1 MKGWRIAMLGLAVLL
16 VAVVVVTFAVIKPM
30 VTDMAIKQAEA
41 MGFRNVSIDIDHL
54 GPTRLHIASLTLGPG
69 RALGARDITLLYSP
83 LRVLS
88 GHLDQVRIGD
98 MFVAASL
105 KSGDS
110 VLPFMEGYKNPGGD
124 IVLPVDRV
132 EIDKSSLNI
141 VSPAGDY
148 ELGFTGTV
156 LGAENAGLSVNGA
169 FKLMG
174 GAGEADG
181 TLTGRMDGS
190 GAFDGSAQVA
200 AVSFRAG
207 ALNVAS
213 GQAEITARGTL
224 DGLDEANAQFAL
236 LNSRLG
242 GVSLDTL
249 DGEANYRPGAT
260 RLDLTLN
267 SGNPRL
273 SGSAS
278 LRVDTGSQDDPAEIA
293 VNASLDAADF
303 AGLQPAFGQ
312 PVTLSGKADLQ
323 LEGTVSDFASV
334 SDDVANHVIPREMLL
349 RGRLTLKSGR
359 FEMPQSIPNAS
370 AHGSLDIAMDDGQL
384 TFGSDEGVTL
394 AADDWGSL
402 QVTQLDS
409 GTRRPLGV
417 MGPKLQPGRMQMA
430 AALAIDTKEFGK
442 AEGTLD
448 GMVVLDPAVAGVI
461 SAAPLDLHLTSEKP
475 VTYGGMKISGL
486 TIASTIRGEAS
497 DIAGD
502 TTVSF
507 GIDSATDKAM
517 PQIKSG
523 TARFTAKIGERDGA
537 AYAVLND
544 CAMLSVKSVGAGS
557 VIAGANAMSLCPE
570 GPNSPLAD
578 LRYSAANGSSL
589 ALAGAL
595 RTGHVDVTVRPENGD
610 PLDLDVTLSPIS
622 VHAIKPPGDAPL
634 NARLTMDGGK
644 VDLPDYLTRV
654 QNAGFDLSVNAAD
667 TGWTAKLQKLKGQ
680 VVDMRQVALFTPLNF
695 SAEGDLGRTV
705 GKLTARLSD
714 PSGKFVVAGSGTYDP
729 ASGNG
734 SAEFH
739 SGPITFAKNG
749 LQPQALFPV
758 LKGQVT
764 SVTGDVGLNGKL
776 AWKNG
781 DLTSSGDVTIS
792 NLGLATF
799 IASMT
804 GLNASIAFDSLY
816 PLSTPPG
823 QKVTVA
829 ELNPGT
835 PLNDGELQF
844 QIRPGGDY
852 VIEHMSWPWAGGRLY
867 ADDVH
872 VRTGKATYRLPIR
885 MENVDLARL
894 VSLFDLK
901 DLDISSTIGGELPVV
916 IENGTPYIR
925 KGELRDDGKGGYI
938 RYRSQA
944 AKNLFESGGP
954 SASLAM
960 KVLNNFNFKSAKI
973 TVDGSLTGSLDV
985 GFHISGF
992 NPDLYN
998 GYPIEFNLGVQGKL
1012 GQLVRASMASL
1023 NVTRELQQRL
1033 KEGQ

>member
-41 MGFRNVSIDIDHL
+41 MGFKNVNIDIDHL
-54 GPTRLHIASLTLGPG
+54 GPTRLHIASLTFGPG
-69 RALGARDITLLYSP
+69 RALAARDVTLLYSP

-88 GHLDQVRIGD
+88 GKLDQVRIGD

-110 VLPFMEGYKNPGGD
+110 VLPFMEGYKRSEGD
-124 IVLPVDRV
+124 IVLPVDRI

-156 LGAENAGLSVNGA
+156 LGAEKAGVTVNGA
-169 FKLMG
+169 FKLTG

-181 TLTGRMDGS
+181 TLTGRMDGA
-190 GAFDGSAQVA
+190 GVFDGSAQVA
-200 AVSFRAG
+200 AVSFMAG
-207 ALNVAS
+207 ALSVAS

-224 DGLDEANAQFAL
+224 NGLDEANAQFAL

-242 GVSLDTL
+242 SVSLDTL

-267 SGNPRL
+267 SGNPKL

-278 LRVDTGSQDDPAEIA
+278 LRVDSGNQDDPAEIA
-293 VNASLDAADF
+293 VDTSLDAADF
-303 AGLQPAFGQ
+303 AGLQQAFGQ
-312 PVTLSGKADLQ
+312 PATLSGKADLQ
-323 LEGTVSDFASV
+323 LDGTVSDFTSV
-334 SDDVANHVIPREMLL
+334 SDDLANQAIPRSMLL
-349 RGRLTLKSGR
+349 RGRLTLKAGR
-359 FEMPQSIPNAS
+359 LQMPES
-370 AHGSLDIAMDDGQL
+370 AVNVSANGSLDIAMADGQL

-402 QVTQLDS
+402 HITQTDA
-409 GTRRPLGV
+409 GGRRPLGV
-417 MGPKLQPGRMQMA
+417 MGPKLQPGRMQVT
-430 AALAIDTKEFGK
+430 AALAIDTKDFGNAK
-442 AEGTLD
+442 GTLG
-448 GMVVLDPAVAGVI
+448 GMVALDPAVVGMI
-461 SAAPLDLHLTSEKP
+461 SAAPLDLHLESEKP
-475 VTYGGMKISGL
+475 ITHGGMKISGL
-486 TIASTIRGEAS
+486 TIASTINGGAS

-507 GIDSATDKAM
+507 GLDSAADKSV

-523 TARFTAKIGERDGA
+523 TVRFTAKIGERDGA

-544 CAMLSVKSVGAGS
+544 CAMLAVKSLGTGNVTA
-557 VIAGANAMSLCPE
+557 AANTMSLCPE

-578 LRYSAANGSSL
+578 FRYSASDGASM

-595 RTGHVDVTVRPENGD
+595 RTGHADVTVKPEDGD
-610 PLDLDVTLSPIS
+610 PLDLDVALSPIS
-622 VHAIKPPGDAPL
+622 VHATKAAGDAPL
-634 NARLTMDGGK
+634 NARFTMEGGK
-644 VDLPDYLTRV
+644 IDLPDYLARI
-654 QNAGFDLSVNAAD
+654 QNAGLDLSVNAAEK
-667 TGWTAKLQKLKGQ
+667 GWTARLRTLKGQ
-680 VVDMRQVALFTPLNF
+680 LVDMRQAALFTPLDF
-695 SAEGDLGRTV
+695 SAEGDLGQKI
-705 GKLTARLSD
+705 GKLSARLSD
-714 PSGKFVVAGSGTYDP
+714 PSGKFVVAGSGIYDP

-739 SGPITFAKNG
+739 SEPITFAKNG

-758 LKGQVT
+758 LKGQLT
-764 SVTGDVGLNGKL
+764 SVTGDVGLNGNL
-776 AWKNG
+776 AWKDG
-781 DLTSSGDVTIS
+781 DLTSSGDLTVS

-804 GLNASIAFDSLY
+804 GLNASINFDSLY

-823 QKVTVA
+823 QKITVA
-829 ELNPGT
+829 ELNPGI
-835 PLNDGELQF
+835 PIMDGAVQF
-844 QIRPGGDY
+844 QIKPGGDY

-872 VRTGKATYRLPIR
+872 VRSGKNRYMLPIR
-885 MENVDLARL
+885 MENVDLAKL

-901 DLDISSTIGGELPVV
+901 DLDISSTVGGELPIV

-925 KGELRDDGKGGYI
+925 KGELKDDGKGGYI

-944 AKNLFESGGP
+944 AENLFESGGP

-960 KVLNNFNFKSAKI
+960 KALNNFNFKSAKI
-973 TVDGSLTGSLDV
+973 TVDGSLTGDLDV

-992 NPDLYN
+992 NPELYD